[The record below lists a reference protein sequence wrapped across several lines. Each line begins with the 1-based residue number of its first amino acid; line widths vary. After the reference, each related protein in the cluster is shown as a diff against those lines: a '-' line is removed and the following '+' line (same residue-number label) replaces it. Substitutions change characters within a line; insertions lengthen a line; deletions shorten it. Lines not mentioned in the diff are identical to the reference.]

1 LLAEGFGS
9 NSRDLWKDAG
19 MARTLQ
25 EVALARH
32 DAPPLPAA
40 ALAALGIVYGDIGT
54 SPLYALKQAASAGGT
69 LSSATVIGVVSLIL
83 WTLIVIVSLKYA
95 ILIMRADNHGEGGI
109 VALLALLD
117 VRNAPP
123 KTWRAYLLIVG
134 LIGAALLYGDGV
146 ITPAISVLSAIEGLK
161 LDAPRLAPLVVPVSL
176 AILIGLFLV
185 QRKGTAFIA
194 NIFGPVML
202 LWFLAIGVLGLGA
215 IARTPAILGAI
226 SPHYALA
233 YLVQAPPGIAF
244 AVLGAVFLAV
254 TGGEAMYA
262 DMGHFGCL
270 PIRLGWFGVVLP
282 GLVLNYFGQGALLL
296 SDSRAIENPFYLLA
310 PRWAHYPMVAFATAA
325 TIIASQAIISGAYSL
340 TQQAIQLGFLP
351 RMRVLHTASQMKGQ
365 IYIPIVNWLLAA
377 GTLGAVVMFGSSDA
391 LGGAYGIA
399 VSMLMAVTTVLAAL
413 VALHWGFSPLLVAVV
428 NGAFLVVDLIFVAAN
443 ATKLLEGGWFP
454 LLLAGVVAFL
464 MLTWRTG
471 YLLLEHQRSRMR
483 QREDDFIDW
492 VLDNPPIRLPGAAA
506 IFSAASSGI
515 PLALTHH
522 LRHNRVLHER
532 VLLINIVSSDA
543 PRINPDQRVKFVPV
557 GAGITRIILQFGFM
571 EHPNVMDGLKLA
583 CRDPSMRD
591 IEPEEITYYFRRVMV
606 IPSGKVPGM
615 AIWRERLFAAMHLNA
630 NLPAAYFGVPTA
642 QVVEVGLEV
651 EI

>member
-1 LLAEGFGS
+1 
-9 NSRDLWKDAG
+9 

-25 EVALARH
+25 AVALARH
-32 DAPPLPAA
+32 DAPPLPAAA

-69 LSSATVIGVVSLIL
+69 LSSATVIGIVSLIL

-123 KTWRAYLLIVG
+123 KTWRASLLIVG

-161 LDAPRLAPLVVPVSL
+161 LDAPRLTPLVVPVSL

-296 SDSRAIENPFYLLA
+296 SDPRAIENPFYLLA
-310 PRWAHYPMVAFATAA
+310 TRWAHYPMVAFATAA

-454 LLLAGVVAFL
+454 LLLAAVVAFL

-615 AIWRERLFAAMHLNA
+615 AVWRERLFAAMHLNA